1 MIPRLMK
8 SLLLLIVTGFTAHA
22 QNYSI
27 PWSKIAGGGGASTG
41 AVFAV
46 HGTIGQHDAGGPFTN
61 NTYSV
66 TGGFWVLP
74 VAVQSAGAPTLIIAP
89 GALGQAVISWTP
101 ATPGYLLQE
110 STSLNPTEWLNA
122 PSGASNPVTVPAG
135 PPAKFYRL
143 HKP

>member
-8 SLLLLIVTGFTAHA
+8 PLLLLLVTGFAAHA
-22 QNYSI
+22 QTYSI
-27 PWSKIAGGGGASTG
+27 PWSKIAGGGGTSTG

-46 HGTIGQHDAGGPFTN
+46 HGTIGQHDADGPFTN

-66 TGGFWVLP
+66 TGGFWILP
-74 VAVQSAGAPTLIIAP
+74 VAVQASGAPTLSIAP
-89 GALGQAVISWTP
+89 GAPGQAVISWTP

-122 PSGASNPVTVPAG
+122 PSGSSNPAIVPAG
-135 PPAKFYRL
+135 PTAKFYRL